1 MSSIANNILSPF
13 QDWVDTD
20 LRGISLT
27 SNQKW
32 WLGYQIYSEN
42 ATVLELVEIY
52 QLSAT
57 TFKRYAKVSVRMV
70 SSIERPEGRLSVLI
84 QT

>member
-57 TFKRYAKVSVRMV
+57 TFKR
-70 SSIERPEGRLSVLI
+70 
-84 QT
+84 